1 MERGTCD
8 PERRQNMRTEVGS
21 QSPRTNIKPQ
31 RRSYV
36 RSRRSHDLFSD
47 RAIYISNFP
56 QPVTLA
62 ISTNW
67 HTTDRE
73 IDQNTDD
80 DKSTTD
86 SMTTVNAVDDPRYLA
101 EANDK
106 DISDDEIKDNRA
118 NDNDDTSTDLST
130 SDNVLAP
137 EDASDE
143 YDIADIPPLD
153 DAFDRDVGDRNPTND
168 GEKADGEPV
177 IYNTSTDDEA
187 LNFDPNDCTD
197 ASSTLNPTMV
207 TLDSRESIIT
217 EITALRDRL
226 TQLEA
231 KINSGSHILQGT
243 NPLGKRKQIASII
256 KEHPIGKGLEAFNAS
271 FKSICTNRDIPSHP
285 AALGKLDDDELQN
298 IALVLL
304 STLQILPAARQLQS
318 KTSGKH
324 IFNDLLTLNAAV
336 VSDDCNFD
344 RIRPLLSSALTED
357 PDDALLWGHMQ
368 RSCRVHSAT
377 PIDSILSPTNP
388 IAPQHERLRELI

>member
-36 RSRRSHDLFSD
+36 RSRRSHDVFSD

-86 SMTTVNAVDDPRYLA
+86 SMTTHVLPNTTVIGNPAKELTVEFQTAFKFDFSIQDPARPHCHQGLAVSSFIGSLTSTLSL

-153 DAFDRDVGDRNPTND
+153 DAFDRDVGDRNPTNE

-243 NPLGKRKQIASII
+243 NPLGKRKQIAS
-256 KEHPIGKGLEAFNAS
+256 
-271 FKSICTNRDIPSHP
+271 
-285 AALGKLDDDELQN
+285 
-298 IALVLL
+298 
-304 STLQILPAARQLQS
+304 
-318 KTSGKH
+318 
-324 IFNDLLTLNAAV
+324 
-336 VSDDCNFD
+336 
-344 RIRPLLSSALTED
+344 
-357 PDDALLWGHMQ
+357 W
-368 RSCRVHSAT
+368 
-377 PIDSILSPTNP
+377 
-388 IAPQHERLRELI
+388 